1 MRFTTYPL
9 TENDAAV
16 SQLCEEQQPAEGA
29 QFAAS
34 LCTVRAMADYP
45 MYTQGMAASKSPV
58 AMKRRS
64 WEQNRL
70 CEEWLSE
77 NKKIN
82 EQNIDGLIFVNKLF
96 EDTLCR
102 MATTSLNDNIG
113 HRVNVVKIL
122 IVKIFFHSTFSFVLG
137 DCLKLCLISSVVHE
151 FMSCHLVGHNTCF

>member
-1 MRFTTYPL
+1 MVITISFLCAGNCKFQDSLIRYAFP
-9 TENDAAV
+9 DAAV

-58 AMKRRS
+58 AMTRRN

-77 NKKIN
+77 NKK
-82 EQNIDGLIFVNKLF
+82 NK
-96 EDTLCR
+96 E
-102 MATTSLNDNIG
+102 
-113 HRVNVVKIL
+113 
-122 IVKIFFHSTFSFVLG
+122 
-137 DCLKLCLISSVVHE
+137 
-151 FMSCHLVGHNTCF
+151 

>member
-1 MRFTTYPL
+1 MLFQMQQSPSCVKSSNLQRELSLPPL
-9 TENDAAV
+9 FAPSELWQTI
-16 SQLCEEQQPAEGA
+16 LCILKA
-29 QFAAS
+29 
-34 LCTVRAMADYP
+34 
-45 MYTQGMAASKSPV
+45 YTQGMAASKSPV

-137 DCLKLCLISSVVHE
+137 DCLKLCLI
-151 FMSCHLVGHNTCF
+151 